1 MNTQNIQ
8 DEEEIKKIYMG
19 NSIIQKIKNESNV
32 RGKNNVTNQN
42 DLSGINK
49 LENLLFQIN
58 KNNH

>member
-1 MNTQNIQ
+1 
-8 DEEEIKKIYMG
+8 MG